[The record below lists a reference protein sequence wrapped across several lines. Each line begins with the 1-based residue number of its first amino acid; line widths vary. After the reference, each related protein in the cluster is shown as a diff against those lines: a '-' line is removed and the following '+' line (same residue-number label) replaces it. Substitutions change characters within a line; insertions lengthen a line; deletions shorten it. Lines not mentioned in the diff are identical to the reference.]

1 MPSRGQHTSRTPS
14 AFLGQKKESLMSEA
28 TLLVR
33 LRRLAVRAMM
43 CVQPARRV
51 HMAGVPL
58 GRWHEEG
65 PLSDNTVNIYT
76 GWSIWSDSWVELTLI

>member
-1 MPSRGQHTSRTPS
+1 MGQQTSLTPS
-14 AFLGQKKESLMSEA
+14 AFLGQKKESLMSDA

-43 CVQPARRV
+43 CVQPASREQR
-51 HMAGVPL
+51 AGVPL

-65 PLSDNTVNIYT
+65 PLEIDHRPIS
-76 GWSIWSDSWVELTLI
+76 